1 MGGELRYYAGLYV
14 RLMGAQLRGQMQYR
28 ASFIA
33 ELIGNFMITAL
44 DFALVAILLV
54 RFRAIG
60 GWTLAEV
67 VFLFGSSSISLALAE
82 LFVGSF
88 DNFEQWVVRGDFDR
102 VLQRPLPVVYQ
113 MITGSLALRRF
124 GRMAQGAIALGIALV
139 LLRPGWDVGHV
150 LFFGVMLV
158 GGAIF
163 FMAIFILGATLS
175 FWSPQSAELANI
187 FTYGGQFMTSYPMH
201 IYEAWMRSLFTF
213 VIPMAFINYYPAL
226 YLLGKPDPVGLPGW
240 VPFLAPVVALLVF
253 GVAVRVWRFGVRHYQ
268 STGS

>member
-1 MGGELRYYAGLYV
+1 
-14 RLMGAQLRGQMQYR
+14 MQYR

-33 ELIGNFMITAL
+33 DFIGNLLITAL
-44 DFALVAILLV
+44 DFAMVAILLT

-67 VFLFGSSSISLALAE
+67 AFLYGSASVSLSLAE
-82 LFVGSF
+82 LFIGAF

-102 VLQRPLPVVYQ
+102 VLLRPLPVVFQ
-113 MITGSLALRRF
+113 MMTGSLVLRRF
-124 GRMAQGAIALGIALV
+124 GRSIQGALALAVSLA
-139 LLRPGWDVGHV
+139 LLRPAWDFGHFV
-150 LFFGVMLV
+150 FFGVMLA

-163 FMAIFILGATLS
+163 FMAIFVLGATFS
-175 FWSPQSAELANI
+175 FWSPQSAELSNI

-201 IYEAWMRSLFTF
+201 IYEAWLRSIFTF

-226 YLLGKPDPVGLPGW
+226 YLLNKPDPAGLPGW
-240 VPFLAPVVALLVF
+240 LPFLAPFVALLTF
-253 GVAVRVWRFGVRHYQ
+253 GVALRVWRFGVRHYQ

>member
-1 MGGELRYYAGLYV
+1 MGADFRYYRQLYV
-14 RLMGAQLRGQMQYR
+14 RLMGAQLRAAMQYR
-28 ASFIA
+28 VSFIS
-33 ELIGNFMITAL
+33 EILGNLIISGL
-44 DFALVAILLV
+44 DFAMVAILLT

-67 VFLFGSSSISLALAE
+67 AFLYGCSSISLALAE
-82 LFVGSF
+82 LFIGAF

-102 VLQRPLPVVYQ
+102 VLLRPLPVVYQ
-113 MITGSLALRRF
+113 MMTGALALRRF
-124 GRMAQGAIALGIALV
+124 GRMFQGALALGVGLF
-139 LLRPGWDVGHV
+139 LLRPAWDLGHI
-150 LFFGVMLV
+150 LFFGVTLA
-158 GGAIF
+158 GGAFF

-175 FWSPQSAELANI
+175 FWSPQSAELTNI

-226 YLLGKPDPVGLPGW
+226 YLLNKPDPVGLPGW
-240 VPFLAPVVALLVF
+240 VPFAAPFVALLAF
-253 GVAVRVWRFGVRHYQ
+253 GVAVRVWGFGVAHYQ